1 MFKYLWMVT
10 QDLFLAVTL
19 TTLMHVLLSR
29 LLGRNGRTIHGIA
42 LGAGVLAS
50 IALAAVKFNTK
61 LIISSHWNHYIYAV
75 ILTLTVLILLLTVLF
90 GCKENATAKAGS
102 MLLCVAGSL
111 LSATLIFY
119 SLPGVLLYPFSFN
132 TMGQGYFSS
141 YYLVRMA
148 GWLGALVLLFV
159 YSRLLSRCALY
170 IKPYGLVPFALNAGL
185 LSFAVYCFGRFF
197 VPWVNRAKWLGWPVK
212 YTDAAYGWIGDWMMF
227 TANYAMLFIWIM
239 AGIAVLL
246 AALLFRQGTVI
257 QEPYDNPAQ
266 LRKLKARNR
275 HWRRV
280 AVGVLICVAL
290 CAVIMTVVK
299 TNDTK
304 QVELS
309 APEAYTVDQ
318 EAGVILV
325 PMENVSDGHLHRFEY
340 KTEKNIN
347 VRWIVVKKPNSAS
360 FGVGLDACEVCGNA
374 GYFERSGQIICK
386 RCDVVMNINTIG
398 FKGGCNPIPMPYEVK
413 DGNLVFRLSDII
425 AGEKEFR

>member
-1 MFKYLWMVT
+1 MVT

-19 TTLMHVLLSR
+19 ITLMHIFVVR
-29 LLGRNGRTIHGIA
+29 QFGRKGQLIHGAA
-42 LGAGVLAS
+42 LGMGVLAS

-75 ILTLTVLILLLTVLF
+75 LLLLILLLLLFSVLS
-90 GCKENATAKAGS
+90 GRKENREMRAGGAF
-102 MLLCVAGSL
+102 LCAAGSL
-111 LSATLIFY
+111 LSAVLIFY

-141 YYLVRMA
+141 YYAVRMA

-170 IKPYGLVPFALNAGL
+170 IKPYGLVPAALNAGL
-185 LSFAVYCFGRFF
+185 LSFALYCFGRFF
-197 VPWVNRAKWLGWPVK
+197 VPWVNRARWLKWPVK
-212 YTDAAYGWIGDWMMF
+212 YSDAAYGWIGSWMMF
-227 TANYAMLFIWIM
+227 TANHSMLFIWIV

-246 AALLFRQGTVI
+246 AIHLFRQGTVI
-257 QEPYDNPAQ
+257 REPYSNPAQ

-280 AVGVLICVAL
+280 ACGVLLCVIL
-290 CAVIMTVVK
+290 CTAILTVVR

-318 EAGVILV
+318 EAGVVLV

-347 VRWIVVKKPNSAS
+347 VRWIVVKKPGSAS

-374 GYFERSGQIICK
+374 GYFERNGQVICK

-398 FKGGCNPIPMPYEVK
+398 FKGGCNPIPMPYEVR
-413 DGNLVFRLSDII
+413 DGNLVFALADIL